1 MADAAP
7 GLSPRS
13 SKERSASLPLTLITL
28 AGEEVPIVVDP
39 NVHARLHDFQNAVL
53 EELPY

>member
-39 NVHARLHDFQNAVL
+39 NAHARLHDFQNAVL